1 MRDGYTRRVETPERD
16 LKWEDFAAKWRA
28 TVVALSGDAA
38 GNEWVVQGPQTTIG
52 RSEACDF
59 RVEDDTMS
67 KEHAT
72 LEFVSG
78 SFRLRD
84 LGSMNGVRL
93 NGTEVKAAEIES
105 GDRFQLGDH
114 EFQFVLEQSE
124 KAPRTW
130 VLSDDG

>member
-1 MRDGYTRRVETPERD
+1 
-16 LKWEDFAAKWRA
+16 
-28 TVVALSGDAA
+28 
-38 GNEWVVQGPQTTIG
+38 
-52 RSEACDF
+52 
-59 RVEDDTMS
+59 MS